1 MCGVRAAQQLV
12 LIFVAS
18 RQKHATRGRELILF
32 LTPGIDQTEQGE
44 LLRPQIET
52 SKMTDLNEDDI
63 LKLIKLQTV
72 LLLFRAFSSRFNT
85 ATSTPAAKQ
94 HQMIVFIGRLAGG
107 NHYDDLPSHLESL
120 PYIWNSER

>member
-63 LKLIKLQTV
+63 LELIQLKTV
-72 LLLFRAFSSRFNT
+72 LLLLLAFSSLPNI
-85 ATSTPAAKQ
+85 AASTPETKQ
-94 HQMIVFIGRLAGG
+94 RQMIVFIGRLSG
-107 NHYDDLPSHLESL
+107 
-120 PYIWNSER
+120 